1 MILDAMVAHPILVDR
16 PIAATPKGGT
26 LSRPPDVVPSLL
38 EKQPASFTKEDGET
52 GCTPPLNS
60 KTWSKPR
67 QRETRQA
74 IDLTGF
80 SWVRGQDLN
89 L

>member
-1 MILDAMVAHPILVDR
+1 MTLLTAVFTAPGSTVPNL
-16 PIAATPKGGT
+16 IASTRNDEA
-26 LSRPPDVVPSLL
+26 
-38 EKQPASFTKEDGET
+38 
-52 GCTPPLNS
+52 
-60 KTWSKPR
+60 
-67 QRETRQA
+67 RQA